1 MSIMKNFLN
10 VILILC
16 VCLNWCFTEGA
27 EEKESGKVDS
37 YTFQVSSLFPSS
49 SSSCT
54 PSSKASNK
62 KSSLPVVHMHGACSH
77 LSSNKD
83 ARLDHDEILRR
94 DQARVKSI
102 HSKLSK
108 NNADGVSMTKS
119 TELPAK
125 DGTTIG
131 SANYIVTIGIGTPK
145 HDVSLT
151 FDTGS
156 GLTWTQC
163 QPCLES
169 CYSQQEPIFNPSTS
183 SSYQN
188 VSCSSPMCGNNS
200 SCNSGTNCRYGIRYA
215 DGSVTIGVLAK
226 EKFTLTNS
234 DVLDNIYFGC
244 GENNTGLFNGAAG
257 ILGLGRGK
265 RSLPTQTATIYNNIF
280 SYCLPSSAS
289 NTGHLTF
296 GSDGISGSAKFTPF
310 TSFPIPSLYG
320 ITIVGISVGDKKLEI
335 TPTTFSTYGAIID
348 SGTVITRLPT
358 KVYAELRSVFK
369 EKMSSYKAT
378 SGNGYFDT
386 CYDFTGLDTITIPKI
401 AFFFAGGTVVDLPGI
416 GILYP
421 LTRSQ
426 VCLAF
431 AGDNEHIPAIFGNVQ
446 QKTMEIVYDV
456 AGGRVGFAPN
466 GCS

>member
-62 KSSLPVVHMHGACSH
+62 KSSLRVVHMHGACSH

-102 HSKLSK
+102 HSKLLK
-108 NNADGVSMTKS
+108 NNADGVSKAKS

-125 DGTTIG
+125 DGSTLD
-131 SANYIVTIGIGTPK
+131 SANYIVTVGIGTPE
-145 HDVSLT
+145 HDISLV

-156 GLTWTQC
+156 DLTWTQC
-163 QPCLES
+163 QPCLGS
-169 CYSQQEPIFNPSTS
+169 CYSQQEPIFNPSLS
-183 SSYQN
+183 SSYHN
-188 VSCSSPMCGNNS
+188 VSCSSPMCGNHP
-200 SCNSGTNCRYGIRYA
+200 SCNSVTSCRYRIRYG
-215 DGSVTIGVLAK
+215 DGSATIGVLAK

-234 DVLDNIYFGC
+234 DVLEDVYFGC

-265 RSLPTQTATIYNNIF
+265 LSIPSQTTTTYNNIF

-296 GSDGISGSAKFTPF
+296 GSAGISESVKYTPIS
-310 TSFPIPSLYG
+310 SFPSSSLYG
-320 ITIVGISVGDKKLEI
+320 IDIVGIRVGDKELEI
-335 TPTTFSTYGAIID
+335 TPTSFSTDGAIID

-358 KVYAELRSVFK
+358 KVYAEMSSVFK
-369 EKMSSYKAT
+369 EKMSSYKTT
-378 SGNGYFDT
+378 SGRSILDT
-386 CYDFTGLDTITIPKI
+386 CYDFTGLATVTIPTI
-401 AFFFAGGTVVDLPGI
+401 AFTFSGGTVVKLDGI
-416 GILYP
+416 GILYQI
-421 LTRSQ
+421 TQSQ

-431 AGDNEHIPAIFGNVQ
+431 AGDDDILAIFGNVQ
-446 QKTMEIVYDV
+446 QTTLEIVYDV